1 MADELRPRGSAK
13 CGNELM
19 SSKLPGGQHLPRL
32 DRLLNSG
39 GGCGDLVALEISY
52 GLYVFHNLTVDGLVF
67 AVRNLHAGAVILT
80 GPGVRCL
87 SLLVLTI
94 SAAAGGQPA
103 RASSAGDPGPI
114 QAGRTDSG

>member
-1 MADELRPRGSAK
+1 
-13 CGNELM
+13 
-19 SSKLPGGQHLPRL
+19 
-32 DRLLNSG
+32 
-39 GGCGDLVALEISY
+39 LVALEISCGIY
-52 GLYVFHNLTVDGLVF
+52 LFHNLATHGLVF
-67 AVRNLHAGAVILT
+67 AVGNLHAPAAILT